1 MFDVFPLTQNK
12 VSTVIFHATI
22 TLVMIAYYFIISEK
36 QIFNRNLS
44 QSCFFSGQTNR
55 IKIKLARSFRRNKIT

>member
-36 QIFNRNLS
+36 QIFNQNFSTKL
-44 QSCFFSGQTNR
+44 FFFWSDQQD
-55 IKIKLARSFRRNKIT
+55 